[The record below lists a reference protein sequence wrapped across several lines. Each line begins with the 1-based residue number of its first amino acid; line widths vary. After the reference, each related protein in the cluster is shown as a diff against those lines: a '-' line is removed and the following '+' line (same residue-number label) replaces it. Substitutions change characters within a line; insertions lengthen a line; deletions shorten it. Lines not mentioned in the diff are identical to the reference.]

1 MLSCWNYKPLFTLS
15 PVSKSFKQCNVR
27 AVCFTRIV
35 VLYNALSRKYV
46 VIFLQISYVHQVY
59 YFSYIF
65 YLILVEC
72 CVVSCVSF

>member
-27 AVCFTRIV
+27 AVCFTCIV

-46 VIFLQISYVHQVY
+46 VIFLQISYVH
-59 YFSYIF
+59 
-65 YLILVEC
+65 
-72 CVVSCVSF
+72 